1 MRGSAQNPVRL
12 DDRQALRKL
21 MVQPPMVRPRW
32 AIQVEH
38 KVVLRHTSDPAFESH
53 HETWFHGEFEIPD
66 APALSPLDQPISATP
81 GGIHSWRDTRAG
93 PCAAYRSGPIPIE
106 VNLRGL
112 ATVGNL
118 PAFILSFQGNPQQRS
133 SYQVTC
139 TSPDGESQPSPLR
152 TVTPFLPPPVML
164 PRQAGTYLGPSQLIS
179 SPLDAVSVETKYTL
193 TAGCVAT
200 PAPALRY
207 AFNVTLEV
215 PEARLHHDRTRGQIR
230 ALSGGSANSI
240 GLTIFDLGMES
251 KIDATFF
258 STGEED
264 DDCFWASEINVAF
277 RYRSIDVYLVR
288 EYPEGSCEYQATLD
302 HENQHVRADRAVV
315 EKFVQEVRAAFAPL
329 MAGPASVS
337 LPTYARPRWNTP
349 FREAMQQAK
358 AELDKILQPN
368 FARMSQARTAAADAL
383 DTARRYEETK
393 RRCTGW

>member
-12 DDRQALRKL
+12 DDRQALRTL
-21 MVQPPMVRPRW
+21 MAQPPMVRPRW

-38 KVVLRHTSDPAFESH
+38 KVVLRHASDPAYESH
-53 HETWFHGEFEIPD
+53 HETWFHGELEIPD
-66 APALSPLDQPISATP
+66 TSALSPLDQPISATAR
-81 GGIHSWRDTRAG
+81 GIHSWRDTPAG
-93 PCAAYRSGPIPIE
+93 HCAAYRSGPIPIE

-133 SYQVTC
+133 SYQVAC
-139 TSPDGESQPSPLR
+139 TSPDGESQPSPRR

-179 SPLDAVSVETKYTL
+179 SPLDAASVETKYTL
-193 TAGCVAT
+193 TTECVAT

-207 AFNVTLEV
+207 AVNVTLEV
-215 PEARLHHDRTRGQIR
+215 PDARLHHDRTRDQIR

-258 STGEED
+258 SAGEED
-264 DDCFWASEINVAF
+264 DDCFWVSEINVAF
-277 RYRSIDVYLVR
+277 RYRSIDVYLAR
-288 EYPEGSCEYQATLD
+288 EYAEGSCGYQATLD

-315 EKFVQEVRAAFAPL
+315 EKFVQEVRAALAPP
-329 MAGPASVS
+329 MAGSASAS

-368 FARMSQARTAAADAL
+368 FARMSQARNAAADAL
-383 DTARRYEETK
+383 DTAARYEDVQSH
-393 RRCTGW
+393 CTSW